1 MYQWPQNKSF
11 NKFSQST
18 CYAGKLIMVYS
29 IKKRKRE
36 KPSYCNFHA
45 KKNEKEYVV
54 TSVIPTLKHASNH
67 PSQKCDQKYGNMWSF
82 RKQKGS

>member
-1 MYQWPQNKSF
+1 
-11 NKFSQST
+11 
-18 CYAGKLIMVYS
+18 MVYS

-36 KPSYCNFHA
+36 KLSYCNFHA

-67 PSQKCDQKYGNMWSF
+67 PSQKCDQKYENM
-82 RKQKGS
+82 

>member
-1 MYQWPQNKSF
+1 
-11 NKFSQST
+11 
-18 CYAGKLIMVYS
+18 MVYS
-29 IKKRKRE
+29 IKKRERE

-67 PSQKCDQKYGNMWSF
+67 PSQKCDQKYGNMGSF